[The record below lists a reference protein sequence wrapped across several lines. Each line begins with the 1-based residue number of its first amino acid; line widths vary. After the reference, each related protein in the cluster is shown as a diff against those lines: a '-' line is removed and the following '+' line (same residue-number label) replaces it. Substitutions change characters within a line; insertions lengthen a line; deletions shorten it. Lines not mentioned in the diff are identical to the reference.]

1 MINDNIISIPP
12 ILLVINAIINIMY
25 MPIFFAFNSMFG
37 GFVITLLVVVSII
50 IIIINAKDLKVKDW
64 YLEIPY
70 LLWSV
75 FALVLS
81 TSIYLMN

>member
-1 MINDNIISIPP
+1 
-12 ILLVINAIINIMY
+12 MY

-37 GFVITLLVVVSII
+37 GFVITLLVVASII
-50 IIIINAKDLKVKDW
+50 IIIINAKDLKVKEW

>member
-1 MINDNIISIPP
+1 MILITRLHLDF
-12 ILLVINAIINIMY
+12 NAIINIMY

-37 GFVITLLVVVSII
+37 GFVITLLVVASII
-50 IIIINAKDLKVKDW
+50 IIIINAKDLKVKEW